1 MVRKERL
8 VPIRALKRAI
18 ETSSMS
24 LWRDLKALEE
34 SGLIKRM
41 HGAIA
46 LPDYSIHGG
55 SEPVFQHKAAQSAPQ
70 KAAIARHVARELIL
84 PGEILC
90 LTSGSTVAAVVP
102 FLDPGQLTLLTNSL
116 EVMNAAAPISQR
128 LTLLTSGGMYRE
140 LSHTFVGPQAEAFF
154 QEHTADTLLLGA
166 AGLTLKEGVTDPN
179 PLDTVIKKAMIASAR
194 RVIAVMNSTKLGTRS
209 MTAVMA
215 LEDLDILVTDG
226 NAPDEM
232 LHEIER
238 LGVDVRVVED

>member
-8 VPIRALKRAI
+8 VPIRALKQAI
-18 ETSSMS
+18 DISSMS

-34 SGLIKRM
+34 AGHIKRM

-55 SEPVFQHKAAQSAPQ
+55 SEPAFQQKAAQSATQ
-70 KAAIARHVARELIL
+70 KAAIAQFVAEELVL

-102 FLDPGQLTLLTNSL
+102 FLPPAQLTLLTNSL
-116 EVMNAAAPISQR
+116 EVLNAAAPMVPS
-128 LTLLTSGGMYRE
+128 LTLLGSGGMYRE
-140 LSHTFVGPQAEAFF
+140 LSHTFVGPEAERFF
-154 QEHTADTLLLGA
+154 QENTSDTLLLGA
-166 AGLTLKEGVTDPN
+166 AGLALKEGITDPN

-194 RVIAVMNSTKLGTRS
+194 RVIALMDSSKLGTRS

-215 LEDLDILVTDG
+215 LDTLDMLVTDG
-226 NAPDEM
+226 NAPREM
-232 LHEIER
+232 IAEIER
-238 LGVDVRVVED
+238 QGVEVRVVQG